1 MSLKLKQKF
10 GGPRQRLDANRKV
23 QVTQEVHDMIKDVSD
38 KTGLRM
44 KETVDMLMRYALESI
59 EWEDK

>member
-1 MSLKLKQKF
+1 MSLKLEQKF
-10 GGPRQRLDANRKV
+10 GGARPRLDANCGV
-23 QVTQEVHDMIKDVSD
+23 QVTQEIHDMIKDVSD